1 MTTIIEPVKPET
13 PAKSP
18 AKGIEITEKALAKV
32 AQRSGQEGISPSRG
46 ACGSACRAVVVR
58 G

>member
-1 MTTIIEPVKPET
+1 VKPET

-32 AQRSGQEGISPSRG
+32 RSALAKEGISPEQG